1 MKMKKIIAPVLSLSL
16 LVPAAGAFAA
26 DSTSSTS
33 MAPTVST
40 KAADLRAGLDYLLS
54 EHFALAV
61 TAMTKAYEGAPDA
74 KEAYDALDQ
83 NAVDMQPAIESIYG
97 KQAAAEFERIF
108 RAHNKYTDDLVK
120 ATKMNNQEAVKQ
132 AEANVQGFVDEFA
145 DFLSKAT
152 GGKLPEQAAEQA
164 IRLHE
169 DEVQD
174 VFEKYV
180 AGDYTG
186 AYTEYREGLNT
197 MFTISKALSGAIVS
211 QNPSMFDNTTVDTP
225 AADLRSALNHLAA
238 EHFALSVLQMQK
250 QYDGKADSQ
259 ALIDAEAGNTAD
271 FKAAIASIYGNTG
284 ADQFEKIW
292 VTNHIKAQ
300 SDYVD
305 ALKKGDQPALE
316 TVKNRINDFTKEF
329 AAFLGTATANNLPA
343 AAAEQALMTHE
354 GQVQKVIDNYAAKN
368 YTAAYQADREG
379 YKTMF
384 GIGEALGGAI
394 VKQNP
399 DKFMTGAAQP
409 APQQP
414 TMEQPAPQQPA
425 MEQPAATEPAA
436 SDSSMMTIW
445 MKLNSKSL
453 KINDKTTMMDTM
465 PMVMNG
471 TTYIPLRYLGEGIG
485 AKVSWNA
492 KTGEATVMA
501 GSDTMKF
508 WVGKDTVSVNG
519 QNKQLDAAAMV
530 NKDGRTVVPLRS
542 ITELLGWDVKWD
554 KNDGSITL
562 TKSM

>member
-1 MKMKKIIAPVLSLSL
+1 MKMKRIIAPVLSLSL

-26 DSTSSTS
+26 DNTSASAMT
-33 MAPTVST
+33 PTVST

-97 KQAAAEFERIF
+97 KQAAVEFGRIF

-145 DFLSKAT
+145 EFLSKAT

-180 AGDYTG
+180 AGDYKG

-211 QNPSMFDNTTVDTP
+211 QNPSMFENTTVDTP

-271 FKAAIASIYGNTG
+271 FKAAIASIYGNAG

-305 ALKKGDQPALE
+305 ALKKGDKPALDM
-316 TVKNRINDFTKEF
+316 VKSRITDFTKEF

-343 AAAEQALMTHE
+343 TAAEQALMTHE
-354 GQVQKVIDNYAAKN
+354 DQVQKVIDNYAAKN
-368 YTAAYQADREG
+368 YAAAYQADREG
-379 YKTMF
+379 YKAMF

-399 DKFMTGAAQP
+399 DKFMAAAQP
-409 APQQP
+409 ATPS
-414 TMEQPAPQQPA
+414 TA
-425 MEQPAATEPAA
+425 QPAAPQPSAEQPQASMPAA

-445 MKLNSKSL
+445 MKLNSSSL
-453 KINDKTTMMDTM
+453 KINNKTTMMDTE

-485 AKVSWNA
+485 AKVSWNKSA
-492 KTGEATVMA
+492 NEVTVMA

-508 WVGKDTVSVNG
+508 WIDKDTVVVNG
-519 QNKQLDAAAMV
+519 KNMKLSANAMV
-530 NKDGRTVVPLRS
+530 NKDGRTLVPLRS
-542 ITELLGWDVKWD
+542 ITELLGWDVKW
-554 KNDGSITL
+554 NNTDGSITL